1 MDLVHIDLP
10 TRTAIHVPRVPACG
24 GTFRNVMLI
33 NACPVDNF
41 LTIVYTRLKDV
52 PQTSTKLSL
61 TQESWAKDL
70 VPIEKIFDQREFSR
84 GKIEWLRPFPQFDF
98 SGASDTVDVWGN
110 ECILFWQRLAPML
123 KSAAKS
129 TCSSQQCP

>member
-10 TRTAIHVPRVPACG
+10 TRTAIHVPRVLACG

-61 TQESWAKDL
+61 IQESWAKDL
-70 VPIEKIFDQREFSR
+70 VPIEKMFDQREFFR
-84 GKIEWLRPFPQFDF
+84 GKIEWLPLFRSSTSVELATLSTFGEMNAFF
-98 SGASDTVDVWGN
+98 SGNV
-110 ECILFWQRLAPML
+110 EHRC
-123 KSAAKS
+123 
-129 TCSSQQCP
+129 

>member
-10 TRTAIHVPRVPACG
+10 TRTAIHVPRVPGCG

-33 NACPVDNF
+33 NPCPVDNF

-52 PQTSTKLSL
+52 PQTSTRLSL
-61 TQESWAKDL
+61 IQESWAKDL
-70 VPIEKIFDQREFSR
+70 VPIEKMFDQREFFR

-110 ECILFWQRLAPML
+110 ECILFWQH
-123 KSAAKS
+123 
-129 TCSSQQCP
+129 

>member
-10 TRTAIHVPRVPACG
+10 TRTAIRVPRVPGCG
-24 GTFRNVMLI
+24 GTFGNVMLI

-61 TQESWAKDL
+61 IQESWAKDL
-70 VPIEKIFDQREFSR
+70 VSIEKMFDQQEFSW
-84 GKIEWLRPFPQFDF
+84 GKIDWWRLFRSSTSVELATLSMFGEMNAIF
-98 SGASDTVDVWGN
+98 SGNV
-110 ECILFWQRLAPML
+110 EH
-123 KSAAKS
+123 
-129 TCSSQQCP
+129 

>member
-10 TRTAIHVPRVPACG
+10 TRTAIHVLRVPGCG

-33 NACPVDNF
+33 NPCPVDNF

-61 TQESWAKDL
+61 IQESWAKDL
-70 VPIEKIFDQREFSR
+70 VPIEKMFDQREFFR

-110 ECILFWQRLAPML
+110 ECILFWQR
-123 KSAAKS
+123 
-129 TCSSQQCP
+129 

>member
-10 TRTAIHVPRVPACG
+10 TRTAIHVPRVPGCG

-33 NACPVDNF
+33 NPCPVDNF
-41 LTIVYTRLKDV
+41 VTIVYTRLKDV

-61 TQESWAKDL
+61 IQESWVKDL
-70 VPIEKIFDQREFSR
+70 VPIEKMFDQREFSR
-84 GKIEWLRPFPQFDF
+84 AKIEWLRPFLQFDF

-110 ECILFWQRLAPML
+110 ERILFWQR
-123 KSAAKS
+123 
-129 TCSSQQCP
+129 